1 MGFVSVFGIDKM
13 SDVSKMSLFV
23 LFCLSNCGIVC
34 EMVEYNAAC
43 RVILSSR
50 DCNFF
55 RGRIGYKK
63 EHFLWGNALFYVGI
77 RCNSYALTLFS

>member
-55 RGRIGYKK
+55 RGGLDIKK
-63 EHFLWGNALFYVGI
+63 SI
-77 RCNSYALTLFS
+77 SYGETLFFM

>member
-55 RGRIGYKK
+55 RGGLDIKK
-63 EHFLWGNALFYVGI
+63 SIFI
-77 RCNSYALTLFS
+77 I